1 MLSSI
6 HPFPAR
12 MAPDLAQDALKAF
25 GPGSLVLD
33 PMCGSGTVLRAASE
47 LGIDCMGIDL
57 DPLSVLM
64 ARVWT
69 TSVEVSEVVGGA
81 VELVRAAQDLSD
93 ADISRTAD
101 AKTREFISY
110 WFAEKQ
116 EGELARLATVL
127 RTRRGAVA
135 DALRLAVS
143 RIIVSKE
150 MMASL
155 ARDTSHSRPHRVA
168 DSNDFDVYTGFLR
181 SARFLTSRLRVDRL
195 RGRARV
201 MQGDARVLRGVALG
215 SVDLAVTSPPY
226 LNAIDY
232 LRGHR
237 LALVWLGHSLGE
249 LRATRARSV
258 GAERTL
264 KKGASSIDVS
274 AFVSRK
280 VGSSFARRHW
290 GWIRR
295 YARDMDGVLRRLR
308 RVVRSG
314 GRVVLVVGN
323 SFIRGA
329 EVDNAALI
337 QSLALGADLQ
347 LLGRRSRTI
356 PARHRY
362 LPPPMVGKDGALDR
376 RMRTETVLSFRVPS
390 V

>member
-1 MLSSI
+1 MLLSI

-12 MAPDLAQDALKAF
+12 MAPDLAQDALKGV

-33 PMCGSGTVLRAASE
+33 PMCGSGTVPRAASE
-47 LGIDCMGIDL
+47 SGIDCLGIDL

-69 TSVEVSEVVGGA
+69 TSVEVSEVVEQA
-81 VELVRAAQDLSD
+81 EELVRAARELPEADVDRTKD
-93 ADISRTAD
+93 AE
-101 AKTREFISY
+101 TRDFISY

-116 EGELARLATVL
+116 EEELARLATVL
-127 RTRRGAVA
+127 RSRQGAVA

-181 SARFLTSRLRVDRL
+181 SSRFLTARLRVDRL
-195 RGRARV
+195 RGRAKV
-201 MQGDARVLRGVALG
+201 MQGDARVLAGVAPG
-215 SVDLAVTSPPY
+215 SVDLVVTSPPY

-237 LALVWLGHSLGE
+237 LALVWLGHSLGA
-249 LRATRARSV
+249 LRDTRAMSV
-258 GAERTL
+258 GAERAL
-264 KKGASSIDVS
+264 KKEESSIDVS
-274 AFVSRK
+274 AFVSEK
-280 VGSSFARRHW
+280 DGSSFARRHW

-295 YARDMDGVLRRLR
+295 YARDMDRVLRRLSR
-308 RVVRSG
+308 AVRSG
-314 GRVVLVVGN
+314 GRVVLVIGN
-323 SFIRGA
+323 SFVRGA
-329 EVDNAALI
+329 EVDNASLVKALAI
-337 QSLALGADLQ
+337 GSELEFLE
-347 LLGRRSRTI
+347 RRSRTI

-362 LPPPMVGKDGALDR
+362 LPPPAAGKDGALDR
-376 RMRTETVLSFRVPS
+376 RMRTETVLSFGVP
-390 V
+390 

>member
-1 MLSSI
+1 MLLSI

-12 MAPDLAQDALKAF
+12 MAPDLAQDALKTV

-33 PMCGSGTVLRAASE
+33 PMCGSGTVPRAASE
-47 LGIDCMGIDL
+47 SGIDCLGIDL

-69 TSVEVSEVVGGA
+69 TSVEVSEVVA
-81 VELVRAAQDLSD
+81 QAEDLVRAARELPEADVDRTKD
-93 ADISRTAD
+93 AE
-101 AKTREFISY
+101 TRDFISY

-116 EGELARLATVL
+116 EAELARLATVL
-127 RTRRGAVA
+127 RSQQGAVA

-181 SARFLTSRLRVDRL
+181 SSRFLTARLRIDRL

-201 MQGDARVLRGVALG
+201 VQGDARVLAGVAPD
-215 SVDLAVTSPPY
+215 SVDLVVTSPPY

-237 LALVWLGHSLGE
+237 LALVWLGHSLGT
-249 LRATRARSV
+249 LRDTRAISV
-258 GAERTL
+258 GAERAL
-264 KKGASSIDVS
+264 KKEEFSIDVS
-274 AFVSRK
+274 AFVSERD
-280 VGSSFARRHW
+280 GSSFGRRHW

-295 YARDMDGVLRRLR
+295 YARDMERVLRRLGG
-308 RVVRSG
+308 VVRSG
-314 GRVVLVVGN
+314 GRVVLVIGN
-323 SFIRGA
+323 SFVRGA
-329 EVDNAALI
+329 EVDNAGLVRT
-337 QSLALGADLQ
+337 LAIGSDLR
-347 LLGRRSRTI
+347 LVDRRSRTI
-356 PARHRY
+356 PAKHRY
-362 LPPPMVGKDGALDR
+362 LPPPMAGKDGALDR
-376 RMRTETVLSFRVPS
+376 RMRTETVLSFGVP
-390 V
+390 

>member
-1 MLSSI
+1 MLLSI

-12 MAPDLAQDALKAF
+12 MAPDLAQDALKF
-25 GPGSLVLD
+25 VGPGSLVLD

-47 LGIDCMGIDL
+47 SGIDCLGTDL

-64 ARVWT
+64 ASVWT
-69 TSVEVSEVVGGA
+69 TSVEVSEVLNDAAEVVQA
-81 VELVRAAQDLSD
+81 ARELPEANVR
-93 ADISRTAD
+93 RTAD
-101 AKTREFISY
+101 METREFIGY

-116 EGELARLATVL
+116 EEDLARLATVL
-127 RTRRGAVA
+127 QPRRGAVA

-168 DSNDFDVYTGFLR
+168 ESNDFDVYEGFLR
-181 SARFLTSRLRVDRL
+181 SARFLTRRLRVDRL
-195 RGRARV
+195 SGQARV
-201 MQGDARVLRGVALG
+201 MEGDARSLTGVAPG

-237 LALVWLGHSLGE
+237 LALVWLGHSLGA
-249 LRATRARSV
+249 LRETRAISV
-258 GAERTL
+258 GAERVL
-264 KKGASSIDVS
+264 KKEESAIDVS

-280 VGSSFARRHW
+280 DGSSFVRPHW

-295 YARDMDGVLRRLR
+295 YARDMDRVLRRLR
-308 RVVRSG
+308 EVVRSK

-323 SFIRGA
+323 SYIRGA
-329 EVDNAALI
+329 DVDNAALI
-337 QSLALGADLQ
+337 QSLALGAGLQ
-347 LLGRRSRTI
+347 LVDRRSRTI

-362 LPPPMVGKDGALDR
+362 LPPPIVGKDGALDR
-376 RMRTETVLSFRVPS
+376 RMRTETVLSFSVP
-390 V
+390 

>member
-1 MLSSI
+1 MLATI

-12 MAPDLAQDALKAF
+12 MAPDLAQHALKSV

-47 LGIDCMGIDL
+47 SGIDCLGTDL
-57 DPLSVLM
+57 DPLSVLI
-64 ARVWT
+64 ASVWT
-69 TSVEVSEVVGGA
+69 TSVEVSEVLNDA
-81 VELVRAAQDLSD
+81 AELVHAAQDLPETDVRRTSD
-93 ADISRTAD
+93 AE
-101 AKTREFISY
+101 TREFISY

-116 EGELARLATVL
+116 EEELARLATVL
-127 RTRRGAVA
+127 RPRRGAVA

-168 DSNDFDVYTGFLR
+168 ESNDFDVYAGFLR
-181 SARFLTSRLRVDRL
+181 SARFLAGRLRVDRL
-195 RGRARV
+195 CGQARV
-201 MQGDARVLRGVALG
+201 MQDDARLLTGVALG

-237 LALVWLGHSLGE
+237 LALVWFGHSLGA
-249 LRATRARSV
+249 LRETRGISV
-258 GAERTL
+258 GAERAL
-264 KKGASSIDVS
+264 KEEESAIDVS

-280 VGSSFARRHW
+280 DGSSFASRHW

-295 YARDMDGVLRRLR
+295 YARDMDRVLRRLGE
-308 RVVRSG
+308 VVTSG

-329 EVDNAALI
+329 EVDNAALV
-337 QSLALGADLQ
+337 QSLALGAELQ
-347 LLGRRSRTI
+347 LVDRRSRTI

-362 LPPPMVGKDGALDR
+362 LPPPMRGKNGALDR
-376 RMRTETVLSFRVPS
+376 RMRTETVLSFGVP
-390 V
+390 

>member
-1 MLSSI
+1 MLLSI

-12 MAPDLAQDALKAF
+12 MAPDLAQDALKAVSS
-25 GPGSLVLD
+25 GSLVLD

-47 LGIDCMGIDL
+47 SGIDCLGVDL

-64 ARVWT
+64 TRVWT
-69 TSVEVSEVVGGA
+69 TSVDVAEILVGA
-81 VELVRAAQDLSD
+81 EELVCAAQALSE
-93 ADISRTAD
+93 ADVWRTAD
-101 AKTREFISY
+101 GETREFIGY

-116 EGELARLATVL
+116 EEELARLATVL
-127 RTRRGAVA
+127 RQRKGPAA

-168 DSNDFDVYTGFLR
+168 DTNDFDVYKGFLR
-181 SARFLTSRLRVDRL
+181 SARFLTGRLRVDRL
-195 RGRARV
+195 SGQARV
-201 MQGDARVLRGVALG
+201 IQGDARSLTGVEAD

-237 LALVWLGHSLGE
+237 LALVWLGHSLGA
-249 LRATRARSV
+249 LRETRAISV
-258 GAERTL
+258 GAERAL
-264 KKGASSIDVS
+264 KKEESAIDVS
-274 AFVSRK
+274 SFVSRK
-280 VGSSFARRHW
+280 DGSSFVRRHW

-295 YARDMDGVLRRLR
+295 YARDMDRVLRRLSE
-308 RVVRSG
+308 VVASG

-337 QSLALGADLQ
+337 ESLALGAELELVD
-347 LLGRRSRTI
+347 RRSRTI

-362 LPPPMVGKDGALDR
+362 LPPPTAGQDGALDR
-376 RMRTETVLSFRVPS
+376 RMRTETVLSFGVS
-390 V
+390 